1 LDRQLTL
8 VRVRQHFGN
17 GYAILV
23 LMQRPCVIA
32 GEIALLTNQPRRAT
46 VRPPPLSSLVML
58 TWRVPSSSASADYFL
73 C

>member
-46 VRPPPLSSLVML
+46 VRPPTPFLSRYAYV
-58 TWRVPSSSASADYFL
+58 ASTLIIRL